1 MARADATQPNMA
13 LTSWEGGIVRK
24 SDIFVAKNY
33 LKEDEIDRLNRL
45 TVIFLD
51 TAEMRVKSRKDLT
64 LDYWR
69 KNVDNLLEFQDM
81 DVLKDKGPIST
92 KAMKT
97 IVSERYDEFNETRRH
112 YDAIQSDKDDF
123 EELNKDLKEISKK

>member
-1 MARADATQPNMA
+1 MA

-97 IVSERYDEFNETRRH
+97 IVSERYDEFNDTRRH